1 MSRTPSV
8 AIIGAG
14 FGGLAA
20 AVAAR
25 RAGIEDIVILE
36 RAERVGGVWEAN
48 TYPGAACDV
57 PSHFY
62 SLSFAPNPRWSR
74 RFSPQAEIRE
84 YLEGVARDFGL
95 EPLLRLGQDV
105 TRATWDDD
113 AGRWQLE
120 VEGGPDVEA
129 DVLVPACGQLTRPS
143 VPDLPGMGD
152 FTGDAFH
159 SAWWDHDLDLRGRRV
174 AVVGTGASAIQFV
187 PAIADE
193 VEHLTVFQRSAP
205 WTLPKPDVAYRGVA
219 RRLYERVPGAQEA
232 VRAGWRNGMET
243 LAPLFTGRPPGVA
256 RATAAVMTGL
266 SDLQRRIQLADDP
279 ALRAAT
285 RPDYP
290 IGCKRVLVTNDWLP
304 TLARPDVELVTASIR
319 RVVPEGVQA
328 DDGRV
333 HAADVIIFGTGFTA
347 TDFLAP
353 LEVVG
358 RGGTSLRETWA
369 GGAQAYFGLTVPRFP
384 NMFVIYGPNTGHG
397 TGSAIDMLEAQA
409 SYTAQALDV
418 LARGGVDRLEVRAEV
433 HDVFQAE
440 LAERMSTTV
449 WTSGCGSWYVN
460 DAGRVTAT
468 WPAAPAEYLRRTA
481 VLDVSDYETRV
492 VAEPVA
498 AVG

>member
-1 MSRTPSV
+1 MKSGPSI

-20 AVAAR
+20 AVQAR
-25 RAGIEDIVILE
+25 RAGIEDIVILD

-57 PSHFY
+57 PSHLY

-74 RFSPQAEIRE
+74 RFSPQGEIRD
-84 YLEGVARDFGL
+84 YLEQVARDFGL
-95 EPLLRLGQDV
+95 EPHLRLGQDV

-113 AGRWQLE
+113 AGRWHLE

-143 VPDLPGMGD
+143 VPDLPGMES

-187 PAIADE
+187 PAIVDE
-193 VEHLTVFQRSAP
+193 VEHVTVFQRSAP
-205 WTLPKPDVAYRGVA
+205 WTLPKFDTGYRGLA
-219 RRLYERVPGAQEA
+219 QRLYERSPGAQ
-232 VRAGWRNGMET
+232 RAARTAWRET
-243 LAPLFTGRPPGVA
+243 LESLAPLFTGSPPVVA
-256 RATAAVMTGL
+256 RASAAVVTGL
-266 SDLQRRIQLADDP
+266 SELQRRVQLRDRPD
-279 ALRAAT
+279 LQAAA
-285 RPDYP
+285 RPDYAV
-290 IGCKRVLVTNDWLP
+290 GCKRVLITSDWFRALR
-304 TLARPDVELVTASIR
+304 RPNADLVTAPIAQVR
-319 RVVPEGVQA
+319 PDGIETT
-328 DDGRV
+328 DGRV
-333 HAADVIIFGTGFTA
+333 HEADVIIFGTGFTA

-353 LEVVG
+353 MEVVG
-358 RGGTSLRETWA
+358 RDGTSLRATWA
-369 GGAQAYFGLTVPRFP
+369 GGAQAYYGLTVPRFP

-409 SYTAQALDV
+409 RYLGQALDV
-418 LARGGVDRLEVRAEV
+418 LARGGAERFEVRQEV
-433 HDVFQAE
+433 FDAFQEE
-440 LAERMSTTV
+440 LDARMRSTV
-449 WTSGCGSWYVN
+449 WASGCGSWYVN

-468 WPAAPAEYLRRTA
+468 WPGPPAEYLARTD
-481 VLDVSDYETRV
+481 VLDVSDFQTRR

-498 AVG
+498 A

>member
-1 MSRTPSV
+1 MSTGPSV

-20 AVAAR
+20 AVEAR
-25 RAGIEDIVILE
+25 RAGIEDIVILD

-74 RFSPQAEIRE
+74 RFSPQSEIRD
-84 YLEGVARDFGL
+84 YLEQVTRDFGL

-105 TRATWDDD
+105 TCATWDEET
-113 AGRWQLE
+113 GRWHLE

-143 VPDLPGMGD
+143 VPDLTGMGD
-152 FTGDAFH
+152 FKGDAFH

-205 WTLPKPDVAYRGVA
+205 WTLPKPDVAYRGGA
-219 RRLYERVPGAQEA
+219 QRLYERAPGVQRA
-232 VRAGWRNGMET
+232 VRSAWRSFAET
-243 LAPLFTGRPPGVA
+243 LAPMFTGRPPLVA
-256 RATAAVMTGL
+256 RASAVVLTAM
-266 SDLQRRIQLADDP
+266 SDLQRRVQLKDRPD
-279 ALRAAT
+279 LQAAT
-285 RPDYP
+285 RPDYA
-290 IGCKRVLVTNDWLP
+290 IGCKRVLITTDWFRALR
-304 TLARPDVELVTASIR
+304 RPDVDLVTAPIA
-319 RVVPEGVQA
+319 RVRPEGVETT
-328 DDGRV
+328 DGRV
-333 HAADVIIFGTGFTA
+333 HEADVIIFGTGFTA

-353 LEVVG
+353 MEVVG
-358 RGGTSLRETWA
+358 RDGTSLRETWA
-369 GGAQAYFGLTVPRFP
+369 GGAQAYYGLTVPRFP

-397 TGSAIDMLEAQA
+397 TGSAIDVLEAQA
-409 SYTAQALDV
+409 RYLAQALDV
-418 LARGGVDRLEVRAEV
+418 LARGGADRLEVRPEV
-433 HDVFQAE
+433 FDAFQEE
-440 LAERMSTTV
+440 LDERMRTTV
-449 WTSGCGSWYVN
+449 WASGCGSWYVN

-468 WPAAPAEYLRRTA
+468 WPGPPAEYLRRTE
-481 VLDVSDYETRV
+481 VLDVSDFTTRV
-492 VAEPVA
+492 VQPVA
-498 AVG
+498 AP

>member
-20 AVAAR
+20 AVEAR
-25 RAGIEDIVILE
+25 RAGIEDIVILD

-62 SLSFAPNPRWSR
+62 SLSFAPNPGWSR
-74 RFSPQAEIRE
+74 RFSPQGEIRD
-84 YLEGVARDFGL
+84 YLEDVARDFGL

-113 AGRWQLE
+113 AGRWHLE

-143 VPDLPGMGD
+143 IPDLPGMGD
-152 FTGDAFH
+152 FRGDAFH

-193 VEHLTVFQRSAP
+193 VDHLTVFQRSAP
-205 WTLPKPDVAYRGVA
+205 WTLPKPDTAYRGVA
-219 RRLYERVPGAQEA
+219 RRLYERAPRLQEA
-232 VRAGWRNGMET
+232 VRAGWRSGMET
-243 LAPLFTGRPPGVA
+243 LAPLFTGRPPAVA

-266 SDLQRRIQLADDP
+266 SDLQRRVQLAHDP

-304 TLARPDVELVTASIR
+304 TLARPDVELVTSSIT
-319 RVVPEGVQA
+319 RVVPEGIETA
-328 DDGRV
+328 DGRV
-333 HAADVIIFGTGFTA
+333 HEADVIIFGTGFTA

-353 LEVVG
+353 LEVIG
-358 RGGTSLRETWA
+358 RDGTSLRATWS
-369 GGAQAYFGLTVPRFP
+369 GGAQAYYGLTVPKFP

-409 SYTAQALDV
+409 EYTAQALDV
-418 LARGGVDRLEVRAEV
+418 LARGGADRLEVRPEV
-433 HDVFQAE
+433 HDAFQAE
-440 LAERMSTTV
+440 LAERMSSTV
-449 WTSGCGSWYVN
+449 WASGCGSWYVN
-460 DAGRVTAT
+460 DQGRVTAT
-468 WPAAPAEYLRRTA
+468 WPGPPGEYLRRTA

-492 VAEPVA
+492 VAEPA
-498 AVG
+498 GIP